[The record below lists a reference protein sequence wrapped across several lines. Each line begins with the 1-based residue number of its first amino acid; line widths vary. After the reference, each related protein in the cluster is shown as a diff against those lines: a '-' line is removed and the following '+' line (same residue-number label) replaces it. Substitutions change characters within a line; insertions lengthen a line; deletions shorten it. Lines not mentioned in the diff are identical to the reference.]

1 MKGRLKIMKKKN
13 QAVANPE
20 DLQFLKKED
29 RNVAPTLEDPDVERV
44 RR

>member
-1 MKGRLKIMKKKN
+1 MIVI

-20 DLQFLKKED
+20 DLSFLKKED
-29 RNVAPTLEDPDVERV
+29 RNVAPNTDDPDVERV